1 MRPRRSRRGGGWC
14 GVRGGRLI
22 AALIALGTAVM
33 PLGAQNGIAR
43 EGAIFLLLPMGAAP
57 ATAGQSV
64 ADPEAST
71 AQLYWNPAGAAR
83 QRQREAAFHH
93 GSYFVGPYNAG
104 ALLLPFDRA
113 GVLGLSVGVLD
124 YGQQETGDA
133 SGQTGTLAQQAYVL
147 QATYA
152 TPLGPRASFGVSYK
166 LAKFVGSCSG
176 LCPPVAVFDVS
187 SSAVDIGL
195 QYAIDKAGDVVI
207 GTAVRHAGLRLQVND
222 EAQADPLPSRVQL
235 GLSYRVRRL
244 ERELP
249 GTVVRVSLDAIDR
262 LLTPGDMAL
271 RGGTSVLWRDRLA
284 LRVGYVTGSGEG
296 TGASVGFGVRAGR
309 ARVDVGRILG
319 GGVDAGNG
327 SNFVSLSTT
336 W

>member
-1 MRPRRSRRGGGWC
+1 MG
-14 GVRGGRLI
+14 
-22 AALIALGTAVM
+22 AAPVEAR
-33 PLGAQNGIAR
+33 AQQGIAR

-64 ADPEAST
+64 ADPEPST

-113 GVLGLSVGVLD
+113 GVLGISVGVLD
-124 YGQQETGDA
+124 YGQQDTGDE
-133 SGQTGTLAQQAYVL
+133 SGQTGTLSQQAYVL

-166 LAKFVGSCSG
+166 LAKFVGTCSG

-195 QYAIDKAGDVVI
+195 QYTLDARGDLVAGA
-207 GTAVRHAGLRLQVND
+207 TVRHAGLRLQVND
-222 EAQADPLPSRVQL
+222 QAQADPLPSRVQL
-235 GLSYRVRRL
+235 GLSYRLRPL

-262 LLTPGDMAL
+262 LLSPGDWAL
-271 RGGTSVLWRDRLA
+271 RGGASLLWRDRLGM
-284 LRVGYVTGSGEG
+284 RVGYVGGSGEG